1 MVNGYMVDGWCFDR
15 PPKIGKG
22 GTAGAGRVGM
32 NVFLTIDV
40 ETYSGNYDLDVRGR
54 GKGLDYIL
62 GRCDECGIKATFFVE
77 AMGATQWGDGPL
89 REICSLIRE
98 AGHDIQL
105 HVHPVVA
112 RVEGFVDQDDTL
124 WKHDRATQCRLIRT
138 GLDVLRECGV
148 TRVAAFR
155 AGDLA
160 ADTTTLEAM
169 LECGIRLGSNR
180 DLDLKSTINS
190 RLNDH
195 FPVRNDLSRRADVVD
210 LPVSALRSALP
221 VLDGPY
227 RHLQICAVGSRE
239 MTDALS
245 RMASAGY
252 ACATILTH
260 PGEFFRSVRGE
271 SVFVRK
277 NCRRLE
283 GLLKFLASRNDM
295 QVMTLSECTAR
306 CEPDNA
312 RQPPELHLNLFHSV
326 VRACEQWVARLA

>member
-1 MVNGYMVDGWCFDR
+1 
-15 PPKIGKG
+15 
-22 GTAGAGRVGM
+22 M

-40 ETYSGNYDLDVRGR
+40 ETYSGDYDLDVRGR

-62 GRCDECGIKATFFVE
+62 GRCGEYGIEATFFVD
-77 AMGATQWGDGPL
+77 AMGATQWGDKPL
-89 REICSLIRE
+89 KEICSLIRD

-105 HVHPVVA
+105 HVHPVIA
-112 RVEGFVDQDDTL
+112 RIEGFVDQDDTL

-148 TRVAAFR
+148 GRVAAYR

-160 ADTTTLEAM
+160 ADPATLDAM
-169 LECGIRLGSNR
+169 LECGLQLGSNR
-180 DLDLKSTINS
+180 DLDLKSSINT

-195 FPVRNDLSRRADVVD
+195 FPVRNDLSRRADAVD

-221 VLDGPY
+221 FLDGAY
-227 RHLQICAVGSRE
+227 RHLQICALGSRE

-252 ACATILTH
+252 VCATILTH
-260 PGEFFRSVRGE
+260 PGEFFRTVRGG

-283 GLLKFLASRNDM
+283 DLLKFLASRNDM
-295 QVMTLSECTAR
+295 QVMTLSDCLAKCR
-306 CEPDNA
+306 PNA
-312 RQPPELHLNLFHSV
+312 RQPPELHLNPLYSI
-326 VRACEQWVARLA
+326 VRVCEQCAARLHEPSS